1 MTRLEAVLQRKAAA
15 AAAPEES
22 DLPPPAERKRLR
34 MAMGLTQGEMA
45 EIIDAKRASVGA
57 YEAGRWEPS
66 GEVRAK
72 YIAALNEIKKRLEER
87 EGNQ

>member
-1 MTRLEAVLQRKAAA
+1 
-15 AAAPEES
+15 
-22 DLPPPAERKRLR
+22 
-34 MAMGLTQGEMA
+34 MGLTQGEMA